1 MATKRVA
8 KRNHGAEF
16 KANILAACGQPGA
29 SVAAIAVRN
38 GLNANVIYR
47 WLSQSRQ
54 GSGPIQSVPVGAL
67 DQQISSFI
75 AVQLPESAAP
85 QAVTVA
91 TVTIAIRMELRR
103 GTSSVTVVWPSELA
117 GDCGAWLREWLR

>member
-1 MATKRVA
+1 MQTKRVA

-54 GSGPIQSVPVGAL
+54 GSGPIKSVPVGAL

-85 QAVTVA
+85 QTVG
-91 TVTIAIRMELRR
+91 TVTTAIRMELRR

>member
-1 MATKRVA
+1 METKRVA

-29 SVAAIAVRN
+29 SVAAIALRN

-85 QAVTVA
+85 QTVA
-91 TVTIAIRMELRR
+91 TVTTAIRMELRR